1 MYCEIRRGGRN
12 DMKNKIIGALIVT
25 MCITG
30 NRQKLVEAA
39 PVTTQN
45 VVYRVYVDE
54 EPIGLITD
62 KSEYDNLVNK
72 QKEELSK
79 KYEKQTVIKS
89 PTNVRLEKEV
99 TLLPLN
105 TLDSQSVLETVAKKA
120 NFQVS
125 AYKISINEEQFVVED
140 ANVVTNTLLELM
152 VHYTGV
158 EDIQKIMDIEN
169 EITPLTEAGSQY
181 IGAKLLE
188 PVKVE
193 TEYANLDGILSREE
207 TRRMVLYRQTQ
218 PQKTVLFNEDSSLW
232 DIATENGLTEEELHL
247 LNPQINGLSWNEL
260 LGMELDVTPLNPMII
275 VETEKEK
282 VEITELPYDVEYID
296 DSTLPK
302 GETVIE
308 QEGQNGQSLKRL
320 NIVYENGVQS
330 SLSVVEDSQLS
341 EPVKQ
346 IVKRGTKVISGV
358 GSGNWI
364 WPTTT
369 RSVTC
374 GYLCYSGHYAIDIQA
389 YIGQPVY
396 AADGGVVISA
406 GYSNG
411 YGNNILI
418 DHKNGY
424 YTRYAHLNSLNVSAG
439 DSVQGGQTIGE
450 AGNTGNSTGPHLHF
464 EIRPNTG
471 SQPSYAPN
479 PLDFY

>member
-1 MYCEIRRGGRN
+1 
-12 DMKNKIIGALIVT
+12 MKNKIIGALIVT

-105 TLDSQSVLETVAKKA
+105 TLDSQSVLETVAEKA

-260 LGMELDVTPLNPMII
+260 LGMELD
-275 VETEKEK
+275 
-282 VEITELPYDVEYID
+282 EI
-296 DSTLPK
+296 
-302 GETVIE
+302 G
-308 QEGQNGQSLKRL
+308 R
-320 NIVYENGVQS
+320 
-330 SLSVVEDSQLS
+330 
-341 EPVKQ
+341 
-346 IVKRGTKVISGV
+346 
-358 GSGNWI
+358 
-364 WPTTT
+364 
-369 RSVTC
+369 
-374 GYLCYSGHYAIDIQA
+374 
-389 YIGQPVY
+389 
-396 AADGGVVISA
+396 
-406 GYSNG
+406 
-411 YGNNILI
+411 
-418 DHKNGY
+418 
-424 YTRYAHLNSLNVSAG
+424 AHV
-439 DSVQGGQTIGE
+439 
-450 AGNTGNSTGPHLHF
+450 
-464 EIRPNTG
+464 
-471 SQPSYAPN
+471 
-479 PLDFY
+479 